1 MEPHPHTTG
10 PAYAG
15 GSEDAPNA
23 AAGTAEE
30 ERAGL
35 APPAK
40 ANWTFLTNHARVL
53 LCIAQEPGAR
63 IRDVA
68 RLIGLTERS
77 VQRILTD
84 LTEAGYVSRIHQGRR
99 NHYVVHSD
107 IPFRRPTEQCHQ
119 VSTLLGLM
127 QRCAGTSDETGV

>member
-1 MEPHPHTTG
+1 MEPHPHAIR
-10 PAYAG
+10 PVHAG
-15 GSEDAPNA
+15 GSEDAPTTA
-23 AAGTAEE
+23 ADTAEE

-35 APPAK
+35 AQPAK

-53 LCIAQEPGAR
+53 LCVAQEPGAR

-68 RLIGLTERS
+68 RVIGLTERS

-84 LTEAGYVSRIHQGRR
+84 LAEAGYVSRIHQGRR

-127 QRCAGTSDETGV
+127 QGCTDTSDETGV